1 LDELHTG
8 TCGEVTPR
16 TSSIGL
22 LTESTVRMKFKFE
35 KDTQPGG
42 ELCLIHNLS
51 IKDVKKLVECKRFLY
66 ICPQTIYI

>member
-1 LDELHTG
+1 LEKELNINSDLDELHTG
-8 TCGEVTPR
+8 KCGEVTPR

-42 ELCLIHNLS
+42 ELYPIHIS
-51 IKDVKKLVECKRFLY
+51 YIMFTKKFF
-66 ICPQTIYI
+66 